1 MLMRLVQAAFESASW
16 PTEVLTGRYTFK
28 VGNNK
33 RNVADN
39 KKGCKGETSEV
50 PCFAYSGMADGQ
62 VKLLDPM
69 L

>member
-28 VGNNK
+28 VGNNI

-39 KKGCKGETSEV
+39 DKGCERHK
-50 PCFAYSGMADGQ
+50 
-62 VKLLDPM
+62 
-69 L
+69 